1 MLIQDNFYNIKESIL
16 SISSNTKIIAVSKNQ
31 DFSKILQLLKI
42 GHTEFGENKLQEAN
56 LKWKNYTK
64 EYPRVN
70 LHFIGKLQSNKV
82 KDIFGLFNY
91 VHSLD
96 SEKLALLFSEIE
108 RENNKKLKYF
118 IQVNIGEET
127 QKSGVFI
134 KDCKNFVL
142 FCKKLNLNIQGLMCI
157 PPVNKDP
164 KDYFIKLKKINDEN
178 NFKELSMGMS
188 DDFKIA
194 AEIGSTYVRIGS
206 AIFGKR
212 N

>member
-42 GHTEFGENKLQEAN
+42 GHTEFGENKLQEAD

-64 EYPRVN
+64 EYPKVN

-118 IQVNIGEET
+118 IQVNIGEEP
-127 QKSGVFI
+127 QKSGVLI

-164 KDYFIKLKKINDEN
+164 KDYFIKLKKLNDEN

-212 N
+212 S

>member
-1 MLIQDNFYNIKESIL
+1 MSIQDNFYNIKESIL

-31 DFSKILQLLKI
+31 DFSRILQLLKI
-42 GHTEFGENKLQEAN
+42 GHTEFGENKLQEAD

-64 EYPRVN
+64 EYPKVN

-96 SEKLALLFSEIE
+96 SEKLALLFSEVE

-118 IQVNIGEET
+118 IQVNIGEEA
-127 QKSGVFI
+127 QKSGVPI

-142 FCKKLNLNIQGLMCI
+142 FCQKLNLNIQGLMCI

-164 KDYFIKLKKINDEN
+164 KDYFIKLKKLNDEN